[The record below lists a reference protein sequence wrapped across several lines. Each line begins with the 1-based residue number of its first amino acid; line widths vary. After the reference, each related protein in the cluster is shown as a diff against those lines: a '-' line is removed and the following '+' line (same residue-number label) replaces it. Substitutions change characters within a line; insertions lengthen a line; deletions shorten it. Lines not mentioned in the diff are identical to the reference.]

1 MQHRAVP
8 HLHSLHVVLGTGA
21 VGDALSCCR
30 VGNPLLTPFLGH
42 SGSFCYLCRSSVL
55 LKEPHQISL
64 DKPKPA
70 GLTEVL
76 EQSQL

>member
-21 VGDALSCCR
+21 VGDALSYC
-30 VGNPLLTPFLGH
+30 
-42 SGSFCYLCRSSVL
+42 
-55 LKEPHQISL
+55 SL
-64 DKPKPA
+64 DKLKPA